1 MGEKAKKTRKT
12 VATDPMSPHDR
23 RIVHLALKEDHQVQ
37 TESKGEGFLKEVL
50 IIPNKNNID
59 ENTE

>member
-1 MGEKAKKTRKT
+1 
-12 VATDPMSPHDR
+12 MSPHDR